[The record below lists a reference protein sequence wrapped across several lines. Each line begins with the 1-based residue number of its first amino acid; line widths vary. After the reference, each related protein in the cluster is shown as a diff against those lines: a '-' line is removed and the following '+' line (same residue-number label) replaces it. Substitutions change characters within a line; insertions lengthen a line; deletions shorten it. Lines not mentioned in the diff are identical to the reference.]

1 MSNHFSKNQTMK
13 QFFSLLG
20 SVLVGGMAFAQ
31 TNTVVD
37 IVVNSENHNTLETAV
52 TAAGLVETLS
62 GDGPF
67 TVFAPTD
74 DAFAALPDGTLD
86 AVLADND
93 MLTAILTYHVVGST
107 ALSTDLMDGMA
118 VTTLNGEDVT
128 VTINMDGVF
137 INDAQVTMADITAD
151 NGVVHVIDA
160 VLLPTPPPSNTVV
173 DIIVNSEAHTTL
185 ETAVIAAG
193 LAETLNGDGPFTVFA
208 PTDAAFANVPAETLD
223 AVLADPALLTAILT
237 YHVVGST
244 ALSTDLMDGMAVTT
258 LNGADVTVTI
268 NMDGVFINDAQVTMA
283 DIVADN
289 GVVHVIDAVLLPPP
303 PPSNTVVDI
312 IVNSENHNTLE
323 TAVIAAGLVETLS
336 GDGPFTVFAP
346 TDDAFAGLPE
356 GTLDAV
362 LADIDLLTAILT
374 YHVAGTTALS
384 TDLMDGMAVTTLNG
398 ADVTVT
404 INTDGVFINDAQVT
418 VADIIADNG
427 VVHVIDAVLL
437 PPAPPTNTVVDII
450 VNSENHNTLE
460 TAVIAAGLVETLSG
474 DGPFTVFAPTDDAFA
489 GLPDGTL
496 DAVLADI
503 DLLTAILTYHVAGTT
518 ALSTDLMDGMAVT
531 TLNGADVT
539 VTINT
544 DGVFI
549 NDAQVTVADIIAD
562 NGVVHVIDAVLLP
575 PTPDAV
581 EEATASFN
589 VFPNPATTWVRI
601 DGLSST
607 STVVL
612 RDAPGRLVVTPAM
625 QAQTMNVEG
634 LPAGMYF
641 LEIQEGTAREVKPLV
656 VR

>member
-612 RDAPGRLVVTPAM
+612 RDAHGRLVVTPAM

>member
-1 MSNHFSKNQTMK
+1 MK

-52 TAAGLVETLS
+52 IAAGLVETLS

-137 INDAQVTMADITAD
+137 INDAQVTTADIAAD

-160 VLLPTPPPSNTVV
+160 VLLPAPPPSNTVV

-193 LAETLNGDGPFTVFA
+193 LAGTLSGDGPFTVFA

-268 NMDGVFINDAQVTMA
+268 NMDGVFINDAQVTVA

-539 VTINT
+539 VTINA

-549 NDAQVTVADIIAD
+549 NDAQVTVADLVAD

-612 RDAPGRLVVTPAM
+612 RDAHGRLVVTPAM

>member
-1 MSNHFSKNQTMK
+1 MK

-52 TAAGLVETLS
+52 IAAGLVETLS

-137 INDAQVTMADITAD
+137 INDAQVTTADITAD

-160 VLLPTPPPSNTVV
+160 VLLPAPPPSNTVV

-193 LAETLNGDGPFTVFA
+193 LAGTLSGDGPFTVFA

-268 NMDGVFINDAQVTMA
+268 NMDGVFINDAQVTVA
-283 DIVADN
+283 DLVADN

-404 INTDGVFINDAQVT
+404 INADGVFINDAQVT

-539 VTINT
+539 VTINA

-549 NDAQVTVADIIAD
+549 NDAQVTVADLVAD

-612 RDAPGRLVVTPAM
+612 RDAHGRLVVTPAM

>member
-1 MSNHFSKNQTMK
+1 MINHFSKNQTMK

-52 TAAGLVETLS
+52 IAAGLVETLS

-137 INDAQVTMADITAD
+137 INDAQVTTADITAD

-160 VLLPTPPPSNTVV
+160 VLLPAPPPSNTVV

-193 LAETLNGDGPFTVFA
+193 LAGTLSGDGPFTVFA

-268 NMDGVFINDAQVTMA
+268 NMDGVFINDAQVTVA
-283 DIVADN
+283 DLVADN

-323 TAVIAAGLVETLS
+323 TAVVAAGLVETLS

-346 TDDAFAGLPE
+346 TDDAFAG
-356 GTLDAV
+356 
-362 LADIDLLTAILT
+362 
-374 YHVAGTTALS
+374 
-384 TDLMDGMAVTTLNG
+384 
-398 ADVTVT
+398 
-404 INTDGVFINDAQVT
+404 
-418 VADIIADNG
+418 
-427 VVHVIDAVLL
+427 
-437 PPAPPTNTVVDII
+437 
-450 VNSENHNTLE
+450 
-460 TAVIAAGLVETLSG
+460 
-474 DGPFTVFAPTDDAFA
+474 FA
-489 GLPDGTL
+489 
-496 DAVLADI
+496 
-503 DLLTAILTYHVAGTT
+503 
-518 ALSTDLMDGMAVT
+518 
-531 TLNGADVT
+531 
-539 VTINT
+539 
-544 DGVFI
+544 
-549 NDAQVTVADIIAD
+549 
-562 NGVVHVIDAVLLP
+562 
-575 PTPDAV
+575 
-581 EEATASFN
+581 
-589 VFPNPATTWVRI
+589 
-601 DGLSST
+601 
-607 STVVL
+607 
-612 RDAPGRLVVTPAM
+612 
-625 QAQTMNVEG
+625 
-634 LPAGMYF
+634 
-641 LEIQEGTAREVKPLV
+641 
-656 VR
+656 

>member
-52 TAAGLVETLS
+52 VAAGLVETLS

-160 VLLPTPPPSNTVV
+160 VLLPAPPPSNTVV

-193 LAETLNGDGPFTVFA
+193 LAGTLSGDGPFTVFA

-312 IVNSENHNTLE
+312 IVNSEVHTTLE
-323 TAVIAAGLVETLS
+323 TAVVAAGLVETLS

-346 TDDAFAGLPE
+346 TDDAFAGLPA
-356 GTLDAV
+356 GTIEAV

-539 VTINT
+539 VTINA

-549 NDAQVTVADIIAD
+549 NDAQVTVADLVAD

-612 RDAPGRLVVTPAM
+612 RDAHGRLVVTPAM

>member
-52 TAAGLVETLS
+52 IAAGLVETLS

-160 VLLPTPPPSNTVV
+160 VLLPAPPPSNTVV
-173 DIIVNSEAHTTL
+173 DIIVNSEVHTTL

-193 LAETLNGDGPFTVFA
+193 LAGTLSGDGPFTVFA

-323 TAVIAAGLVETLS
+323 TAVVAAGLVETLS

-437 PPAPPTNTVVDII
+437 PPPPPSNTVVDII

-539 VTINT
+539 VTINA

-549 NDAQVTVADIIAD
+549 NDAQVTVADLVAD

-575 PTPDAV
+575 PTPDSV

-601 DGLSST
+601 DGLSSA

-612 RDAPGRLVVTPAM
+612 RDAHGRLVVTPAM

>member
-1 MSNHFSKNQTMK
+1 MK

-52 TAAGLVETLS
+52 IAAGLAETLS

-137 INDAQVTMADITAD
+137 INDAQVTTADIAAD

-160 VLLPTPPPSNTVV
+160 VLLPAPPPSNTVV

-193 LAETLNGDGPFTVFA
+193 LAGTLSGDGPFTVFA

-268 NMDGVFINDAQVTMA
+268 NMDGVFINDAQVTVA
-283 DIVADN
+283 DLVADN

-384 TDLMDGMAVTTLNG
+384 TDLMDGMAVSTLNG

-539 VTINT
+539 VTINA

-549 NDAQVTVADIIAD
+549 NDAQVTVADLVAD

-612 RDAPGRLVVTPAM
+612 RDAHGRLVVTPAM

>member
-1 MSNHFSKNQTMK
+1 MK

-52 TAAGLVETLS
+52 IAAGLAETLS

-160 VLLPTPPPSNTVV
+160 VLLPAPPPSNTVV

-193 LAETLNGDGPFTVFA
+193 LAGTLSGDGPFTVFA

-223 AVLADPALLTAILT
+223 AVLADPAMLTAILT

-312 IVNSENHNTLE
+312 IVNSEVHTTLE
-323 TAVIAAGLVETLS
+323 TAVVAAGLVETLS

-346 TDDAFAGLPE
+346 TDDAFAGLPA
-356 GTLDAV
+356 GTIEAV

-404 INTDGVFINDAQVT
+404 INADGVFINDAQVT

-539 VTINT
+539 VTINA

-549 NDAQVTVADIIAD
+549 NDAQVTMADITAD

-612 RDAPGRLVVTPAM
+612 RDAHGRLVVTPAM